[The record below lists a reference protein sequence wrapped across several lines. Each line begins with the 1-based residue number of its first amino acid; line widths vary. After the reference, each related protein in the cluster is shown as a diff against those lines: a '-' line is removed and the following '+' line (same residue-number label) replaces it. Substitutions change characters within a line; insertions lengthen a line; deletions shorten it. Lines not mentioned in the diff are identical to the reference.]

1 MGDSISATYPSLL
14 THFGP
19 RMPLSP
25 LAAVLNRSTSGL
37 RMAMAR
43 KAAPLTFARASTRPL
58 VGRRL
63 SCEARRVAAIIDL
76 DRAASAEAGALS
88 RAAPD
93 TGSVSAGG
101 RSGVRTDGR

>member
-1 MGDSISATYPSLL
+1 MGDSISATYQSLL
-14 THFGP
+14 MHFGP

-25 LAAVLNRSTSGL
+25 LAEVLPRAPKGP

-43 KAAPLTFARASTRPL
+43 KAAPLTFARASTRPQ

-63 SCEARRVAAIIDL
+63 SCETRRVAAIIGQ

-88 RAAPD
+88 RAALD
-93 TGSVSAGG
+93 TDSVSAGG